1 MRADYYYFLTST
13 FGDVPFYT
21 EDVSD
26 LEALNRVSRLGRMPA
41 DATREY
47 LINELLDIVP
57 KMKQERTFEADKH
70 RSGAAMGWMLI
81 AKMAAWN
88 KQWEVVRDACLE
100 LEKLYGP
107 LAQYDYADVQF
118 RNKNTP
124 ESIFEVQ
131 HTYASTG
138 LQVTTNI
145 AAVCMPTRRSGTTLF
160 DGVDIPEWG
169 NETTTWTALR
179 PNAYFFQSMQTEF
192 GTDKRFAYNL
202 AVEYNGVRFATANT
216 RPWPGPKFW
225 CPGMKHTLDGNNMK
239 VFRYAD
245 AVLLMAEAYMELND
259 NDKAIARLNEIKA
272 RAEITLYGAF
282 VSKDMLFEEI
292 MKERARELFGEFNR
306 KYDLVRWGIW
316 YRQTYDYSDYASIQK
331 NIMPC
336 HEYYPIPDKEVV
348 YSGYNLDNDEYT
360 KYGL

>member
-1 MRADYYYFLTST
+1 
-13 FGDVPFYT
+13 
-21 EDVSD
+21 
-26 LEALNRVSRLGRMPA
+26 
-41 DATREY
+41 
-47 LINELLDIVP
+47 
-57 KMKQERTFEADKH
+57 MK
-70 RSGAAMGWMLI
+70 
-81 AKMAAWN
+81 N
-88 KQWEVVRDACLE
+88 
-100 LEKLYGP
+100 
-107 LAQYDYADVQF
+107 
-118 RNKNTP
+118 
-124 ESIFEVQ
+124 
-131 HTYASTG
+131 
-138 LQVTTNI
+138 
-145 AAVCMPTRRSGTTLF
+145 
-160 DGVDIPEWG
+160 
-169 NETTTWTALR
+169 
-179 PNAYFFQSMQTEF
+179 
-192 GTDKRFAYNL
+192 
-202 AVEYNGVRFATANT
+202 
-216 RPWPGPKFW
+216 
-225 CPGMKHTLDGNNMK
+225 TLDGNNMK

-245 AVLLMAEAYMELND
+245 AVLLLAEAYMELND